1 MLRHYG
7 LDAACGW
14 MLCRFSF
21 LWAGKRRPKIR
32 TLTLTMRQ
40 RPCRV
45 PGPHFKVHAPGDSFT
60 FRHPV
65 SGTDYTLQVQ
75 ELAQETLP
83 RGLLTAFYPTHFTA
97 MRYTLSPAPSEDI
110 RICDCDVGDQPLE
123 IGPCTDAHAPE
134 AQSSAAC
141 IGIIGGA
148 DGPTALVAGSGPEG
162 SRGVCSALH
171 FEPVQDDVEWCVEFL
186 TQPFAGADI
195 PLL

>member
-1 MLRHYG
+1 M
-7 LDAACGW
+7 
-14 MLCRFSF
+14 
-21 LWAGKRRPKIR
+21 
-32 TLTLTMRQ
+32 
-40 RPCRV
+40 
-45 PGPHFKVHAPGDSFT
+45 
-60 FRHPV
+60 
-65 SGTDYTLQVQ
+65 Q

-148 DGPTALVAGSGPEG
+148 DGPTAFVAGSGPEG

-186 TQPFAGADI
+186 TQPFADAVI

>member
-1 MLRHYG
+1 
-7 LDAACGW
+7 
-14 MLCRFSF
+14 
-21 LWAGKRRPKIR
+21 
-32 TLTLTMRQ
+32 MRQ
-40 RPCRV
+40 PAVPRARPAFQGSCARR
-45 PGPHFKVHAPGDSFT
+45 FVHLPP
-60 FRHPV
+60 PV

-110 RICDCDVGDQPLE
+110 RICDCDVGDRPLE

-148 DGPTALVAGSGPEG
+148 GRADRARGRFRAGGQPRCLLRPAL
-162 SRGVCSALH
+162 
-171 FEPVQDDVEWCVEFL
+171 
-186 TQPFAGADI
+186 
-195 PLL
+195 

>member
-1 MLRHYG
+1 
-7 LDAACGW
+7 
-14 MLCRFSF
+14 
-21 LWAGKRRPKIR
+21 
-32 TLTLTMRQ
+32 
-40 RPCRV
+40 
-45 PGPHFKVHAPGDSFT
+45 
-60 FRHPV
+60 
-65 SGTDYTLQVQ
+65 
-75 ELAQETLP
+75 
-83 RGLLTAFYPTHFTA
+83 

-110 RICDCDVGDQPLE
+110 RICDCDVGDRPLE

-186 TQPFAGADI
+186 TQPFDDADI